1 MSDGVLPGVEALSGV
16 RIVDFSR
23 QMAAPLGTAMLSDF
37 GADVVKIESMP
48 HGDPSRQT
56 GKSFLGDESALFL
69 MWNRGK
75 RSVAVDLRTSEGMA
89 LVRRLV
95 AEADVVVES
104 YRPGVADKIGIGYE
118 ALKDLNPNLIYCS
131 LSAFGPTGP
140 LAGAPG
146 TDPVVQALSGVMSTT
161 GEVDGDPLMV
171 GVPIADF
178 TGAHNVVIAVL
189 LGLLARDRTGAGQK
203 IDVPMLSS
211 LVPAL
216 TTRLASYWADGID
229 SQRFGAAHSAVTPYE
244 LYHSADGMIVAGT
257 WAPDAWPKFCDAVGQ
272 PSLVDDPR
280 FKTNLDRIEHR
291 AELKEILVA
300 LFVKRTTAEWAER
313 FRAAGAL
320 FGEVSNISDV
330 VEHPQV
336 AELGVFQK
344 VMHPTV
350 GELPQVGPAIL
361 MGSTPGSVRSAPP
374 LLGQHTAEVLREA
387 GVAEQE
393 LAELSARG
401 VIGGPGLPEAAS
413 SR

>member
-1 MSDGVLPGVEALSGV
+1 MSESAIPGISALSGIRV
-16 RIVDFSR
+16 IDFSR

-37 GADVVKIESMP
+37 GADVIKIESMP

-56 GKSFLGDESALFL
+56 GKSFLGGESALFL

-75 RSVAVDLRTSEGMA
+75 RSVAVDMRTSEGLA
-89 LVRRLV
+89 LVHKLV
-95 AEADVVVES
+95 ADADVVVES

-118 ALKDLNPNLIYCS
+118 ALTEINPKLVYCS
-131 LSAFGPTGP
+131 LSAFGPSGP
-140 LAGAPG
+140 LASAPG

-161 GEVDGDPLMV
+161 GEADGDPLMV

-178 TGAHNVVIAVL
+178 TGAHNVVIAAL
-189 LGLLARDRTGAGQK
+189 LGLMARERTGAGQK

-211 LVPAL
+211 LMPAL

-257 WAPDAWPKFCDAVGQ
+257 WAPDAWPKFCEAVGK

-300 LFVKRTTAEWAER
+300 LFAERTTSEWAER
-313 FRAAGAL
+313 FRSAGAL
-320 FGEVSNISDV
+320 FGEVSKISEV

-344 VMHPTV
+344 VSHPTV

-361 MGSTPGSVRSAPP
+361 MRSTPGAVRSAPP
-374 LLGQHTAEVLREA
+374 LLGEHTVEVLRES
-387 GVAEQE
+387 GVGEQE
-393 LAELSARG
+393 LAELTTRG
-401 VIGGPGLPEAAS
+401 VVGGPDLP
-413 SR
+413 